1 MPYELSLPG
10 GGVAEFP
17 DDLPIEQARQAVV
30 DHIAK
35 TYPQEEQV
43 GAISQFLKMAGLG
56 AVPAAAGLAA
66 FGPSAALGAPLAPA
80 TFGIAPLVTGILG
93 STAAALGVGKGQAEL
108 LERAPELA
116 KTLGVDPE
124 TLARGARQSPT
135 ATTLGSLLPAALT
148 FRPASPF
155 SAPLAATAGA
165 GIAGGVDLGVQAGM
179 GEAPIDWQRV
189 GLNALAGAVL
199 RDPNALGRSLLIGKT
214 ARDMF
219 GVTPRPVSEAVP
231 PAPEVVPPVPEVAPS
246 TAEISPIAPEA
257 APPVSRAQEIAT
269 RRGRVM
275 REGEVEAATRERDNY
290 ANLFSAIKGSGGR
303 FTRLNAVQITGDNPS
318 AVATLNRLKKDGLI
332 ESDGV
337 NWVLTNKGA
346 ATEPG
351 PYFQMQQGLQA
362 GAPAESAVS
371 PLPAEPVVPGTP
383 AATPLQKAKS
393 LFEKYESDPVYAK
406 AKDTPKELRKAIE
419 ELDGELPPKL
429 RTASRVMVADYLR
442 QSIAANERLARQL
455 ADIEARAVEAA
466 QAPPAAPAAVI
477 PEAEAAPAAE
487 AVPETPPAAPAAVI
501 PEAEVVPV
509 AETAAKAAAETAPFI
524 VEEQVGRIYTP
535 LEAALS
541 AKKDRVSKDYY
552 EALEDILESA
562 RVNANDTVFVEKA
575 APPEEWGRI
584 FRGTIE
590 SQLSSYN
597 WKTPKHRQNARAFFA
612 EKAPPAA
619 KPAAE
624 TAPATE
630 PRPEPPLSAL
640 LEARD
645 VITRA
650 GAGTLFF
657 SDKLRKLAT
666 ELGLQVNKKATKEEL
681 LAAIRAAVE
690 EVPPPVAK
698 KPVEGEIPLNARAEG
713 TPPQGMTGEA
723 VSGLVAKETAK
734 WKNAPE
740 IIVAANREELLQRHG
755 VDLPAKVQGVYQ
767 GGRVY
772 MVASELATPSDA
784 TATLFHEA
792 LGHYG
797 FRNRFYT
804 KLTATLDGMYNTNPK
819 VKRAAN
825 QWIAKEMQSPDGR
838 KYLLDIAR
846 NYGKK
851 SVYRIGTE
859 EALVRAFSEKGYMK
873 PPPGFSGLVSR
884 IRSLMRSVGRSMGW
898 VKEYTNE
905 DVVRIMRKSQE
916 YVTDLSKREPSIG
929 VRTYAAT
936 PALSRRLQAE
946 EAPRTLEEI
955 ERDLASNVMR
965 DATAQ
970 RDKTFTN
977 YATGVWK
984 SLTGKGGVEKFI
996 KNFQNLNVKAKKLQ
1010 ENLRRAEV
1018 DNNLYDYI
1026 VAAPQNAA
1034 MKLMSSRPIT
1044 NEIDSAAAKYI
1055 AKHGIDKDTWLA
1067 RMHMF
1072 SIGASER
1079 DVRRFLFLT
1088 KVPLSEAADIRRT
1101 QIVNRVIGGDSDAP
1115 NGVSLAE
1122 ASKLRDELE
1131 ALVDADIAKPI
1142 AARLVDGQP
1151 AGKPNEAMLDM
1162 DSALYN
1168 VAGPYTKEQLADI
1181 RAFYAKE
1188 SAENE
1193 EIRQLFNPENGLL
1206 KQIKDAT
1213 IQFNKAGNYHPAQLD
1228 SWIAFQRNPNYMPF
1242 KGKGVKYGDDV
1253 DKLNYYGG
1261 ARLSGDLLTAEERR
1275 TGRSTD
1281 ADNPYLR
1288 LISDH
1293 NRAAGKQ
1300 GITEIAAETARLGQM
1315 GTTATRVVEPISF
1328 AERFR
1333 TGLEAYKDKDRFF
1346 LYKPDGSVEVWKID
1360 SEDMREAIKGFVDE
1374 PQAWATWLGS
1384 LTSTIASMHTR
1395 WNPSFPVYNYIRDAI
1410 TNGPLVGTK
1419 YGPKVAAQY
1428 AATVASKVADGGLLK
1443 GFKVAR
1449 LLSSGNLDEIKR
1461 LAKTDEFYAS
1471 LDDYVSNGGLVTYR
1485 DALNMRTLQE
1495 GLADAVDAQVGKKKF
1510 ATTWKSVTDA
1520 LDIWNDGFELASR
1533 AAGYGV
1539 IKPQIVAR
1547 MKAELGRDLTPQEMA
1562 KANLEATQYVR
1573 GLFNYSEVGKYGR
1586 EMGALFM
1593 FSRSAITGATRF
1605 WDSFAPAFQNV
1616 DERLASVPREVF
1628 TGGAKDEAEVA
1639 QRIAA
1644 YRKNFEQE
1652 QKNARLIAM
1661 GIMGMGVALY
1671 NMALMMSENDS
1682 MGRNKVLMD
1691 NMDIWQRN
1699 ARIPVN
1705 IEGMDYLNVPWGFGF
1720 GMFGATGAQL
1730 ASVAS
1735 GGQSILEAASNL
1747 VPIAMD
1753 SAVPIPSPQYSPF
1766 DHPTAFF
1773 VNSVMPSVVRPLMEY
1788 ALNVNAFGKEIYVNR
1803 MNQYSDPYT
1812 GGERLPEIYTTATS
1826 WLAELPGATG
1836 EVIISPKT
1844 LHFFVNSYLDGIGR
1858 ILSSATGLG
1867 SVAAGSSELDLKQ
1880 MVPIVSSFIGVN
1892 TSYDAREYQDT
1903 RRLIGEYKQRLDAFE
1918 GRPEQMRAYLERN
1931 PNAQLI
1937 VDYYDKQSNRR
1948 LRDVQAA
1955 MNRVRESDMP
1965 QYMKRDQLEALG
1977 ELRDIEMKNI
1987 TDTVNSWRN

>member
-17 DDLPIEQARQAVV
+17 DDLPIEKARQAVV

-56 AVPAAAGLAA
+56 AAPAAAGLAA

-116 KTLGVDPE
+116 ETLGVDPE

-155 SAPLAATAGA
+155 AAPLAATAGA

-231 PAPEVVPPVPEVAPS
+231 PAPEVVPPVPEVAPPA
-246 TAEISPIAPEA
+246 AEISPIAPEA
-257 APPVSRAQEIAT
+257 APPVSRAQEIGT

-346 ATEPG
+346 AAEPG
-351 PYFQMQQGLQA
+351 PYFQMQQRLQA

-371 PLPAEPVVPGTP
+371 PLPAEPVVPEAPT
-383 AATPLQKAKS
+383 ATPLQKAKS

-406 AKDTPKELRKAIE
+406 AKETPKELRKAIE

-429 RTASRVMVADYLR
+429 RTSSRVMVADYLGQR
-442 QSIAANERLARQL
+442 VKAR
-455 ADIEARAVEAA
+455 
-466 QAPPAAPAAVI
+466 
-477 PEAEAAPAAE
+477 EAEAAPAAE
-487 AVPETPPAAPAAVI
+487 VIPEAPPAAPAAVI
-501 PEAEVVPV
+501 PEAEVVPT
-509 AETAAKAAAETAPFI
+509 AEAI
-524 VEEQVGRIYTP
+524 
-535 LEAALS
+535 
-541 AKKDRVSKDYY
+541 
-552 EALEDILESA
+552 
-562 RVNANDTVFVEKA
+562 
-575 APPEEWGRI
+575 PE
-584 FRGTIE
+584 
-590 SQLSSYN
+590 
-597 WKTPKHRQNARAFFA
+597 
-612 EKAPPAA
+612 APPAA

-650 GAGTLFF
+650 DAGALFV
-657 SDKLRKLAT
+657 SDQLRKLAT
-666 ELGLQVNKKATKEEL
+666 RLGLQVGKKAKKEEL

-723 VSGLVAKETAK
+723 VSGLITKETAK

-772 MVASELATPSDA
+772 MVANELATPSDA

-916 YVTDLSKREPSIG
+916 YATKLSKREPSIG

-955 ERDLASNVMR
+955 EQDLASSVMR
-965 DATAQ
+965 DVTAQ

-984 SLTGKGGVEKFI
+984 SLTGKGGVEKFV

-1010 ENLRRAEV
+1010 ENLRRAGV
-1018 DNNLYDYI
+1018 ASYLYDYI
-1026 VAAPQNAA
+1026 VAAPQKAA
-1034 MKLMSSRPIT
+1034 MKLMSTRPVLD
-1044 NEIDSAAAKYI
+1044 EIDSAAAKYI
-1055 AKHGIDKDTWLA
+1055 AKYGIDKDTWLA

-1079 DVRRFLFLT
+1079 DVRRTLFLT

-1101 QIVNRVIGGDSDAP
+1101 QIVNRVIGGDPDAP

-1151 AGKPNEAMLDM
+1151 AGKPSEAMLDM

-1168 VAGPYTKEQLADI
+1168 VAGPYTKDQLADL

-1188 SAENE
+1188 YAENE
-1193 EIRQLFNPENGLL
+1193 EIRQIFDPENGLL

-1213 IQFNKAGNYHPAQLD
+1213 IQFNKAGNYHSTQLD
-1228 SWIAFQRNPNYMPF
+1228 SLIAFYRNPNYMPF

-1261 ARLSGDLLTAEERR
+1261 ARLSGDLLAAEERR

-1384 LTSTIASMHTR
+1384 LTSNIASMHTR

-1428 AATVASKVADGGLLK
+1428 AATVASKVADGGMLK

-1520 LDIWNDGFELASR
+1520 LDIWNDGFELTSR
-1533 AAGYGV
+1533 AAGYSV

-1562 KANLEATQYVR
+1562 DANLEATQFVR
-1573 GLFNYSEVGKYGR
+1573 GLFNYSETGKYGR

-1639 QRIAA
+1639 QRIAT

-1661 GIMGMGVALY
+1661 GMMGMGVALY

-1788 ALNVNAFGKEIYVNR
+1788 ALNVDAFGKEIYVNR

-1836 EVIISPKT
+1836 EVIMSPKT
-1844 LHFFVNSYLDGIGR
+1844 LHFFVNSYLDGVGR
-1858 ILSSATGLG
+1858 IASSAAGLG

-1918 GRPEQMRAYLERN
+1918 NRPEQMRAYLERN

-1937 VDYYDKQSNRR
+1937 VDYYNKQSNRR